1 MKKLR
6 GYVCLVVVAGA
17 VWLASPDMAWSHDD
31 EPYSLDQA
39 VVLVKKK
46 FGGKVLKAASTE
58 RRGRRVHRIRV
69 LTEDGHVRTFSVD
82 AENGSVE

>member
-1 MKKLR
+1 MRKLR
-6 GYVCLVVVAGA
+6 GYVCLIVAAGILWLAAAGA
-17 VWLASPDMAWSHDD
+17 ALSHDD

-58 RRGRRVHRIRV
+58 RRGRRVHHIRV
-69 LTEDGHVRTFSVD
+69 LTNDGHVRTFTVD
-82 AENGSVE
+82 AENGVVQ